1 MFSKT
6 CEYGLRACVFIATGS
21 EKGNKVGIQEI
32 AKEIDSPVYFTG
44 KILQQLVKARIVR
57 SVKGPNGGF
66 FLDPE
71 AKPVPVLR
79 VLEVLGCD
87 NFFYSCA
94 LGLKS
99 CSDKHPCPMHDA
111 FKPYREGLKQL
122 LAGTTIQELGRQI
135 KAGNGHILDPPEKPT
150 PTVVAVP
157 RDGDNEPSASM

>member
-44 KILQQLVKARIVR
+44 KILQHLVKAKIVS

-66 FLDPE
+66 FLEPG
-71 AKPVPVLR
+71 AKPIPVIR
-79 VLEVLGCD
+79 VLEILGCD
-87 NFFYSCA
+87 DFFYRCA

-99 CSDKHPCPMHDA
+99 CSDKHPCPMHGA

-122 LAGTTIQELGRQI
+122 LMRTTIQELAHKI
-135 KAGNGHILDPPEKPT
+135 KAGNGHILDLPEEPGAGALAAA
-150 PTVVAVP
+150 VAG
-157 RDGDNEPSASM
+157 RQGT